1 MSEGFKNSLHLRL
14 GGDDYRLRPTFQ
26 AIMDMEE
33 RLGGLLGLA
42 VRAAE
47 GDFGL
52 KEMTVIIWACME
64 ERLAFDKVG
73 TLILAQGLT
82 EVSPVVRA
90 LLTLCLTGAREP
102 SER

>member
-1 MSEGFKNSLHLRL
+1 MSDPKFKNSLFLTL
-14 GGDDYRLRPTFQ
+14 SGVEYRLKPTFQ

-33 RLGGLLGLA
+33 RLGGLLGVA

-64 ERLAFDKVG
+64 DRLNFEQVG
-73 TLILAQGLT
+73 QLVLREGLAQ
-82 EVSPVVRA
+82 VSPVVRA
-90 LLTLCLTGAREP
+90 LLTLCLTGLKNDG
-102 SER
+102 S